1 MPDKARILVVDDSLV
16 NLAVINEILEQQGFE
31 VLLANTGERALK
43 SAQEMPPDLIL
54 LDVMMPGWDGYET
67 CRRIKSDP
75 TIGHIP
81 ILFISGL
88 GDTKNKVEAFQV
100 GAVDYV
106 SKPFQEKELLARVHT
121 HVELARLRQNLEK
134 EVESKTAKI
143 RSLMAALQISY
154 QKAQEASVLKTHF
167 LRNIS
172 HEFRTPMNIILGV
185 TEELKEETPLNEEQK
200 EMTEEVIRSGKLL
213 LEVLDNMLNFADQ
226 FAGEL
231 HQEVLS
237 FNLRKAVNE
246 LIESYIKNLPKE
258 LTLTASFAE
267 DLPENLRGNR
277 NYIQEVL
284 HKFLDNAIKFT
295 HRGEIKVSVDLLY
308 KKDRGIGVRLN
319 VSDTGIGISE
329 QQQEHLFEAFSQVDS
344 SSTRRYGGLGMGLAL
359 AKLYCDSMNA
369 EIGVNSQEGKG
380 STFYFTVYLEKA

>member
-16 NLAVINEILEQQGFE
+16 NLAVINEILEQQGFD

-75 TIGHIP
+75 IIGHIP

-143 RSLMAALQISY
+143 RSLMEALQISY
-154 QKAQEASVLKTHF
+154 QKAQEASVLKTQF

-200 EMTEEVIRSGKLL
+200 EMTDEVIRSGKLL

-231 HQEVLS
+231 RQEVLS
-237 FNLRKAVNE
+237 FNLRKMVNE
-246 LIESYIKNLPKE
+246 LIESYVKNLPKE
-258 LTLTASFAE
+258 LTLMTTFAE
-267 DLPENLRGNR
+267 DLPETLRGNR

-284 HKFLDNAIKFT
+284 HKFLDNAVKFT